1 MRKVIEM
8 REEIDTIKRKNE
20 KDRKRK
26 RKKEKERKRE
36 KEKERKKER
45 KKEREGV
52 NEIAFHLVVVSRC
65 IDPKMIS
72 HDVGFTLNNIH
83 SQLSLFSLSRL
94 RPSCV

>member
-1 MRKVIEM
+1 M
-8 REEIDTIKRKNE
+8 
-20 KDRKRK
+20 
-26 RKKEKERKRE
+26 
-36 KEKERKKER
+36 
-45 KKEREGV
+45 